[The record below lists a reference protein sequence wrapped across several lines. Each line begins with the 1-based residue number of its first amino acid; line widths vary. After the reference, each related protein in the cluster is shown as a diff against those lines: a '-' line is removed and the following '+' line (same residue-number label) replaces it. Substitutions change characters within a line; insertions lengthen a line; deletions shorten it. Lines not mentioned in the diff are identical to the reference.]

1 MPPPSP
7 RPSGRGVALLSS
19 VPAPYPSS
27 PECLPVPASLWLC
40 LPPPWDPAQ
49 LPSPHC
55 VPSTDGLCVS
65 LALVRP
71 ATACL
76 RVSCVC
82 LPCLGLSP
90 SLGLC
95 VCLIRAWS
103 SLSNLSSLCLL
114 DTPSPRPCL
123 RLSLPP
129 FRLRLIFSLLLPTAL
144 SLHLC
149 TDSVSVSVASPTP
162 FLSVCFTPSVLCLR
176 LCHSLWSL
184 HLPVSLPPPHL
195 LLCCSA
201 LQVPGTAPLR
211 PGTPSHDVQGSP
223 RAAGTRFPPPPLP
236 SLPASLQRPRPTT
249 GRIPGEPVG
258 GAETWVAET
267 PTPCQEAL

>member
-27 PECLPVPASLWLC
+27 PECLPVPARLWLC

-129 FRLRLIFSLLLPTAL
+129 FPSGAAEGEHKVREPRQAQGQPCRFVWVSEGIVSSANFGVLI
-144 SLHLC
+144 
-149 TDSVSVSVASPTP
+149 
-162 FLSVCFTPSVLCLR
+162 VLTL
-176 LCHSLWSL
+176 
-184 HLPVSLPPPHL
+184 VY
-195 LLCCSA
+195 
-201 LQVPGTAPLR
+201 
-211 PGTPSHDVQGSP
+211 
-223 RAAGTRFPPPPLP
+223 
-236 SLPASLQRPRPTT
+236 
-249 GRIPGEPVG
+249 
-258 GAETWVAET
+258 
-267 PTPCQEAL
+267 